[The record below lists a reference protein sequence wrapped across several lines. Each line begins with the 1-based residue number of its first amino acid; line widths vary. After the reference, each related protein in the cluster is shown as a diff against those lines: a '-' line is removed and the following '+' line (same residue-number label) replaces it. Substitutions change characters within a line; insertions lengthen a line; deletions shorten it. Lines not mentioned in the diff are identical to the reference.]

1 MLGPEK
7 GNKSARPIA
16 SQDDN
21 PGRGYTRYE
30 VSWVKENKFR
40 TKREL
45 LRAAAPKL
53 SLRPLTD
60 HFIFYYSLLISCAG
74 IKATLSL
81 VIFYSNDIKKAQIN
95 YQYLISK
102 I

>member
-7 GNKSARPIA
+7 GDKSARPIA
-16 SQDDN
+16 SQDGN
-21 PGRGYTRYE
+21 PGRGYTSYE
-30 VSWVKENKFR
+30 VSWVRENKFR
-40 TKREL
+40 TKRKL
-45 LRAAAPKL
+45 SRAAAPKL
-53 SLRPLTD
+53 SPRPLTNN
-60 HFIFYYSLLISCAG
+60 FIFYYLLLISCAG

-95 YQYLISK
+95 YQYPISK